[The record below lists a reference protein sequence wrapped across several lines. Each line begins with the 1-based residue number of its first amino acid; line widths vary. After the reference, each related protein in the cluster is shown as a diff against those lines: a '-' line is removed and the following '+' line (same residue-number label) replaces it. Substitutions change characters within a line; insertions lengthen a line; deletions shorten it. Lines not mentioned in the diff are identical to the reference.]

1 VNFVS
6 ITVMLYNILV
16 TLFAAVLFEFWKAR
30 YLVRSS
36 NKLGIL
42 QSFSWGVCQ
51 RKKKN
56 IFNCSKFVFTYNRDV
71 GTVSRARGENRPAE

>member
-1 VNFVS
+1 MVTAYKNHFVNFVS

-42 QSFSWGVCQ
+42 QSFS
-51 RKKKN
+51 
-56 IFNCSKFVFTYNRDV
+56 
-71 GTVSRARGENRPAE
+71 